1 MDLTGS
7 WITGTVSCSM
17 RIQHPAGAPH
27 RPPLPDTAAAR
38 LRAAY
43 DAMTYADVA
52 RETDP
57 VALSVGTAAAAE
69 GDTAIAA
76 AAAVTTAGEAAAVG
90 DDAAAAAAA
99 VAAAAEDDT
108 RAAAVA
114 FSGTTAEAATTAP
127 WAATMAQTAAGTR
140 FRAATMAQT
149 AAGTGFRD
157 TTQII
162 VRMAEE
168 SELTDPRTM
177 YDCSVT
183 PLQSRTGNRSIRRP

>member
-1 MDLTGS
+1 
-7 WITGTVSCSM
+7 M

-69 GDTAIAA
+69 GDTATAA
-76 AAAVTTAGEAAAVG
+76 AAAATTAGEAAALG

-99 VAAAAEDDT
+99 VAAAAADDT

-127 WAATMAQTAAGTR
+127 W
-140 FRAATMAQT
+140 AATMAQT

-183 PLQSRTGNRSIRRP
+183 PMQSRTGNRSIRRP